1 MKQLAALLLSLIL
14 CSPAMALEIVRSAG
28 GGMGETISIRQS
40 APTDLLTLPTGA
52 LSDRD
57 WMLETGYNRQYEL
70 SDFDQFF
77 IAGAGRYGRFTGALG
92 LQQFGSADF
101 YREQTLKGSLG
112 FTYDSLTVG
121 LSLAGMQV
129 HFGDDPDFHLRAI
142 SWGVGA
148 SYRHQFIAGG
158 IAVDRLNCPVLYE
171 GSVAF
176 QREYSLYAELTSHPS
191 FSVLGRI
198 TMEKFQKPQLAIG
211 QRIALAEQ
219 SSFTWGLSTEPFT
232 FGGGVQ
238 LYVSRA
244 AISYAANYHP
254 VLGLSHT
261 ITVATGKLFQRKR
274 EADEFD

>member
-1 MKQLAALLLSLIL
+1 MKRLAIILGISLM
-14 CSPAMALEIVRSAG
+14 SVSVSALEIVRSAG

-40 APTDLLTLPTGA
+40 APTDLLSIPTGS
-52 LSDRD
+52 LEHLD
-57 WMLETGYNRQYEL
+57 WQLETGYNRQFEL

-77 IAGAGRYGRFTGALG
+77 IAGSGRYGRFTLALG

-101 YREQTLKGSLG
+101 YREQTIKSSLG

-121 LSLAGMQV
+121 LMLGGMQV
-129 HFGDDPDFHLRAI
+129 NFGDDRDFYLRAV
-142 SWGVGA
+142 SLGAGA
-148 SYRHQFIAGG
+148 SYQFRTIAGG
-158 IAVDRLNCPVLYE
+158 VAIDNINSPELYD

-176 QREYSLYAELTSHPS
+176 EPVWSVYTEFTGHRS
-191 FSVLGRI
+191 FSVLGRL
-198 TMEKFQKPQLAIG
+198 TMENYQKPQLAIG

-219 SSFTWGLSTEPFT
+219 SSFTWGLSTEPFV
-232 FGGGVQ
+232 FGGGIQ

-261 ITVATGKLFQRKR
+261 VTIATGKLFKRQRDKS
-274 EADEFD
+274 EFD